1 MSNARLTLAVL
12 FCGLAAA
19 CSDAKSAQVASAQAI
34 ATQPAGAP
42 QPYTL
47 KDTEVRDVHSAIL
60 NRDYQIFVA
69 LPPSYGQRPE
79 HRYPVLFV
87 TDADYA
93 FPLTRSIGRRVGDH
107 GAGLDEF
114 VLVGLSYAKG
124 DTPVYSRNRDYTPTA
139 AGGLD
144 GKISDMPGRAPA
156 FGEGDAY
163 RRFIKEEV
171 FPLVAADYRVD
182 MNPKIFAG
190 HSIGGQLGA
199 QMLLADPT
207 MFDSYILSSP
217 SLWYDHKVMFQR
229 ERDYA
234 AAHKDLPAK
243 VYLAVGGYE
252 TVKPGSTDPRYHKN
266 NDLVGDNAAFA
277 AQLKARGYPGLKL
290 QTEVIEGEDHMT
302 VNAITITHGLLWA
315 LPPVKR

>member
-156 FGEGDAY
+156 FGV
-163 RRFIKEEV
+163 KSPSV
-171 FPLVAADYRVD
+171 
-182 MNPKIFAG
+182 
-190 HSIGGQLGA
+190 SI
-199 QMLLADPT
+199 LLA
-207 MFDSYILSSP
+207 MILRALESACG
-217 SLWYDHKVMFQR
+217 
-229 ERDYA
+229 RDVW
-234 AAHKDLPAK
+234 K
-243 VYLAVGGYE
+243 
-252 TVKPGSTDPRYHKN
+252 S
-266 NDLVGDNAAFA
+266 
-277 AQLKARGYPGLKL
+277 
-290 QTEVIEGEDHMT
+290 M
-302 VNAITITHGLLWA
+302 
-315 LPPVKR
+315 